1 MFAPTNDAFAALP
14 EGALAKLL
22 AAPVELK
29 KVLLGHVVTGSLPVA
44 LVRSAG
50 DLVTLSGSSS
60 KVYASADS
68 NN

>member
-22 AAPVELK
+22 AAPEELK
-29 KVLLGHVVTGSLPVA
+29 KVLLGHVASGNLPVA
-44 LVRSAG
+44 LVRSG
-50 DLVTLSGSSS
+50 DLATLSGSSRTVS
-60 KVYASADS
+60 VSAGG